1 MLVKKNVLF
10 VFVFVIVIISNVY
23 SQRKGNGIY
32 YICLNK
38 EDSVLIIHVTG
49 GCYNKVS
56 IYSNYFFEKYVNCL
70 LIDLKKESKRY
81 NYDTCYA
88 TLNEYVFEALP
99 NKFTKNIKTLSLFY
113 YCSDCLGTSVFSS
126 NFLDSFEDLQS
137 LYIHTVNSTKG
148 DRLYFLGDVKLEKLE
163 LLDLEILRRKNMQ
176 EFPVEAFLNIKY
188 LFFSYP
194 KCYPFLG
201 IGLRMIRSLRRFIEE
216 NPHLKAMEI
225 PFNGR
230 YLKKIAKERGIILN
244 Y

>member
-1 MLVKKNVLF
+1 MLVKIKKIISLLMFTF
-10 VFVFVIVIISNVY
+10 VFTNIF
-23 SQRKGNGIY
+23 SQKKGNGVY
-32 YICLNK
+32 HICLVRG
-38 EDSVLIIHVTG
+38 DSALETHITS
-49 GCYNKVS
+49 GCFSKPSFYGR
-56 IYSNYFFEKYVNCL
+56 YFFEYDYNCVL
-70 LIDLKKESKRY
+70 YNLKKESKWY

-188 LFFSYP
+188 LFF
-194 KCYPFLG
+194 FLSQV
-201 IGLRMIRSLRRFIEE
+201 LSFFRNRA
-216 NPHLKAMEI
+216 KDD
-225 PFNGR
+225 
-230 YLKKIAKERGIILN
+230 KKFEKI